1 MIYDDLARLVGYEI
15 PIIEVFNEN
24 GDLEYVLDLETVY
37 FDDVDVILNEN
48 EAYGIIKLIR
58 QNEKGK
64 LNGKKL

>member
-15 PIIEVFNEN
+15 PIIEVYNEN

-37 FDDVDVILNEN
+37 FDDVDVILNEQ

-64 LNGKKL
+64 LNGQKL

>member
-15 PIIEVFNEN
+15 PIIEVYNEN

-37 FDDVDVILNEN
+37 FDDVDVILNEQ

>member
-15 PIIEVFNEN
+15 PIIEVYNEN

-37 FDDVDVILNEN
+37 FDDVDVILNEH

-64 LNGKKL
+64 LNGQKL

>member
-1 MIYDDLARLVGYEI
+1 
-15 PIIEVFNEN
+15 
-24 GDLEYVLDLETVY
+24 VLDLETVY
-37 FDDVDVILNEN
+37 FDDVDVILNEH